1 MTLCTVVCGDTRGVC
16 CIMYVD
22 MWRNRMCSVWLS
34 SIVCTICFLIESL
47 RLSAFVSLC
56 LLLPDPRGS
65 LSLPPFT
72 TIPVA
77 PPTNQSLLPL
87 KVFGVIASCSDCFRE
102 VRLRAFEHVVYFRL
116 GLDTKAYCDKRHGI
130 AKYSV

>member
-22 MWRNRMCSVWLS
+22 MWRDRMCSVWLS
-34 SIVCTICFLIESL
+34 SIVCTIYFLKESL
-47 RLSAFVSLC
+47 RLSVFVSRC

-72 TIPVA
+72 NTIPVDP

-87 KVFGVIASCSDCFRE
+87 EVFGVIASCSDCFRE
-102 VRLRAFEHVVYFRL
+102 VRLRAFKHVAHLRL
-116 GLDTKAYCDKRHGI
+116 RLEITKEKENHT
-130 AKYSV
+130 KSVSL